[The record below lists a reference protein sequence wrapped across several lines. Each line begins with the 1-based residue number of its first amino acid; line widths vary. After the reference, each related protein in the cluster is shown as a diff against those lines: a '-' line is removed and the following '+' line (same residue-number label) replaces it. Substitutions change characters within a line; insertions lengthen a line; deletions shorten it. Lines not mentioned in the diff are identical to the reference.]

1 MQLWPTSRSAPVGR
15 FVRALPALVFLAAV
29 LVACDSVSGPGG
41 PGTPGERAVVVRVV
55 PVRLGD
61 AEEPLASVVVRV
73 YACGVSVPCTPGAD
87 DALALGF
94 DDQGRVSREACD
106 VEGGGCG
113 LRFTPDEG
121 ARTLWLADGAYALAA
136 AAFREEG
143 DQEAACDASL
153 SFAVG
158 DGLGDE
164 VVVDLSDAC
173 RGGDDQPANGAPT
186 SAGLA
191 DVTVAGDDEL
201 REVDLSSVFQD
212 PDGDELL
219 YAFTVAGPAG
229 NVTAA
234 LDGATLTLWFPSRLA
249 DPAEVTVTATDPQ
262 GASVTDSFAVGF
274 EGGTVTFAVAD
285 ASSGEPSEVGV
296 QVMHLGATV
305 ATTTAD
311 RELTLRAGEYTFVA
325 ELVETGTY
333 VDTTYRGETGHAV
346 AGPAEVVQLDL
357 QRAAGGG
364 RLWLP
369 VTNAMYTYLCGVD
382 DSGLAGDSLVVQ
394 GCSMFSAPT
403 LVLIDVARSL
413 DGTFWLAGSDADK
426 RGLWRLQQGANGDP
440 TTTAPTYVGTG
451 LTSVTALAFGPDGDL
466 WVSGKY
472 TDVVLRFPAE
482 QVREGDL
489 LEPDLTIAFDC
500 EFVKDWGCVGALA
513 VDAAGNLWVGT
524 DNVLSNHIYRF
535 DAAGLDADDPQPSLT
550 IKVDKG
556 VADLAFGANG
566 DLWFATGGSQV
577 GRVPADLAYATDTD
591 ELTVWAATYGKTVTE
606 PTGVKAGGL
615 AFDSRGNLW
624 LGDESESARRLIM
637 IAADDLGGEL
647 GTVTATRTIT
657 FTEGAAGRTYLG
669 GMAFVD

>member
-219 YAFTVAGPAG
+219 YAFTVAGPA
-229 NVTAA
+229 
-234 LDGATLTLWFPSRLA
+234 
-249 DPAEVTVTATDPQ
+249 
-262 GASVTDSFAVGF
+262 
-274 EGGTVTFAVAD
+274 
-285 ASSGEPSEVGV
+285 
-296 QVMHLGATV
+296 
-305 ATTTAD
+305 
-311 RELTLRAGEYTFVA
+311 
-325 ELVETGTY
+325 
-333 VDTTYRGETGHAV
+333 
-346 AGPAEVVQLDL
+346 EVVQLDL

-535 DAAGLDADDPQPSLT
+535 DAAGLHADDPQPSLT

>member
-1 MQLWPTSRSAPVGR
+1 
-15 FVRALPALVFLAAV
+15 
-29 LVACDSVSGPGG
+29 
-41 PGTPGERAVVVRVV
+41 VVVRVV

-219 YAFTVAGPAG
+219 YAFTVAA
-229 NVTAA
+229 
-234 LDGATLTLWFPSRLA
+234 
-249 DPAEVTVTATDPQ
+249 
-262 GASVTDSFAVGF
+262 
-274 EGGTVTFAVAD
+274 
-285 ASSGEPSEVGV
+285 
-296 QVMHLGATV
+296 
-305 ATTTAD
+305 
-311 RELTLRAGEYTFVA
+311 
-325 ELVETGTY
+325 
-333 VDTTYRGETGHAV
+333 
-346 AGPAEVVQLDL
+346 PAEVVQLDL